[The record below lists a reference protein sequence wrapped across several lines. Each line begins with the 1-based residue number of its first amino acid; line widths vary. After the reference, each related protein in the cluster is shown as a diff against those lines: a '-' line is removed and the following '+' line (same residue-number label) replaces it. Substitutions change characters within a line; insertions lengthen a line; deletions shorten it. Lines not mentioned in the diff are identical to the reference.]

1 MKRQNLR
8 IGAGSTRGVTL
19 VELMVS
25 LVIGLIVVGAA
36 ITVFLANSRTYNATE
51 SVGRV
56 QENMRVAFEL
66 MARDMR
72 EAAGNPCEKNLP
84 TYNVLKDSTA
94 LWYTDF
100 TSGIRGYEGTQAF
113 ADGGFG
119 TAAGQRIAGT
129 DAIELKSAVS
139 NGVSIVSHNPT
150 SAQFKVSTVNH
161 GLFDGDLA
169 MACDF
174 GQMAVFQVTNAQP
187 GTNDTIVHNNG
198 VGSPGNCS
206 KGLGFGAPVNC
217 TVNGNQYAYGCY
229 RGKFGGGGCDGDED
243 GIKNEPEDMWPAVIA
258 KLRLTRWYVGANDR
272 GGRSLY
278 QSSLR
283 NAGGVLGVENNE
295 IVDGVRD
302 MSLRYLLAGATGYVD
317 ATAVTAADW
326 ASDRIVAVSMDLV
339 LEGADQAR
347 IDGRVLQRHLQLI
360 VTIRN
365 HAQ

>member
-1 MKRQNLR
+1 MKRHAHAR
-8 IGAGSTRGVTL
+8 ARFSRGVTL

-25 LVIGLIVVGAA
+25 LVVGLIVVGAA
-36 ITVFLANSRTYNATE
+36 STVFVATSRTYASTE
-51 SVGRV
+51 SLGRI

-72 EAAGNPCEKNLP
+72 ESAGNPCEKNLP
-84 TYNVLKDSTA
+84 LYNVIKNSTA

-100 TSGIRGYEGTQAF
+100 TTGIRGYEGTQAF
-113 ADGGFG
+113 ADAAFG

-139 NGVSIVSHNPT
+139 NGVAIVSHVPA
-150 SAQFKVSTVNH
+150 SAQFKVNTVNH

-169 MACDF
+169 LACDF
-174 GQMAVFQVTNAQP
+174 AEAAVFQVTNAQS
-187 GTNDTIVHNNG
+187 GTNDTIVHNPG
-198 VGSPGNCS
+198 IGTPGNCS
-206 KGLGFGAPVNC
+206 KGLGFGTPVNC
-217 TVNGNQYAYGCY
+217 TTNGNQYAFGCY
-229 RGKFGGGGCDGDED
+229 QGKFSGGGCDGDDD
-243 GIKNEPEDMWPAVIA
+243 GVKNEAEDLWPAILA
-258 KLRLTRWYVGANDR
+258 KLRATRWYIGANGR

-278 QSSLR
+278 QSTLR
-283 NAGGVLGVENNE
+283 NNGGVLTVDNNE

-302 MSLRYLLAGATGYVD
+302 LNLQYLLAGSTNYVD

-326 ASDRIVAVSMDLV
+326 ASDKVVAVNMDLT
-339 LEGADQAR
+339 LEGTETVGT
-347 IDGRVLQRHLQLI
+347 DGQGLRRHLQLV